1 MRPITVPDP
10 LLGEI
15 DISDVAPIIDS
26 TYFQRLRSVKQL
38 GTTIYLYPN
47 ATHSRFAHCIGA
59 YHRAKQ
65 RIKSWR
71 DTSREYKRKGINVL
85 SAQEERNIAIYA
97 LTHDIGHG
105 PLSHVIEDVTSFN
118 HEENGKHVI
127 KNGIKK
133 AIVACDGNP
142 TIIHDMLAKKHP
154 LGRIVDDKVLGV
166 EKWDY
171 LERDLHFSG
180 AGVLAP
186 PHLKDIEKHVVWYK
200 NQLMITS
207 EVVHPVRNLILFY
220 WNAYKE
226 VYFSPKSLFYQRLF
240 QKMIHKELA
249 TGTLKETELWNLND
263 GEIEGR
269 LKTSSHEDVRTL
281 FERGMQR
288 ALHRAIVFRLAPYL
302 HEEHCEK
309 NVHLSSADTQFL
321 TAFESLNAEAL
332 QEIEH
337 SIATIA
343 SINPIDILFVPVSRA
358 SHKRFSPHTVPVLM
372 RNLKDTVDLFDHYTD
387 MRHALK
393 THEESFLAV
402 RIFCNQRYI
411 PKLVKKA
418 KEIKAFLEQ
427 YASNKNA
434 LR

>member
-15 DISDVAPIIDS
+15 DITDVAPIIDS
-26 TYFQRLRSVKQL
+26 THFQRLRSVKQL
-38 GTTIYLYPN
+38 GTTVYLYPN

-71 DTSREYKRKGINVL
+71 DTSRDYKKKGINVL
-85 SAQEERNIAIYA
+85 SSQEERNIAIYA

-127 KNGIKK
+127 KDGIKK
-133 AIVACDGNP
+133 VIITCGGNP
-142 TIIHDMLAKKHP
+142 TIVHDMLGKKNP
-154 LGRIVDDKVLGV
+154 LGSIVDDKVLGV

-186 PHLKDIEKHVVWYK
+186 PHLKDIEKHVIWFK

-207 EVVHPVRNLILFY
+207 EAVHPVRNLILFY

-249 TGTLKETELWNLND
+249 AGTLKETELWNLND

-269 LKTSSHEDVRTL
+269 LKTSVHGEVRSL

-288 ALHRAIVFRLAPYL
+288 TLHRAIVFRLAPYL

-309 NVHLSSADTQFL
+309 NVHVSPANTSFL
-321 TAFESLNAEAL
+321 TAFEHLDADAL
-332 QEIEH
+332 EKIEH
-337 SIATIA
+337 KIADIA
-343 SINPIDILFVPVSRA
+343 GIDSIDILFVPVSRA

-372 RNLKDTVDLFDHYTD
+372 SNLKDTVDLFDHYTD
-387 MRHALK
+387 MRPTLK

-402 RIFCNQRYI
+402 RIFCNQRYL
-411 PKLVKKA
+411 PKLIKKA
-418 KEIKAFLEQ
+418 KEIKALLETHIQ
-427 YASNKNA
+427 
-434 LR
+434 